1 MTTYSLHVFHR
12 KMETAVS
19 HLTNLA
25 KTIADVGNADEGLC
39 RLDGGYNGEN
49 LNPHVEVWCK

>member
-1 MTTYSLHVFHR
+1 MTTTYNMMCPFRR

-19 HLTNLA
+19 NFTNLA

-39 RLDGGYNGEN
+39 R
-49 LNPHVEVWCK
+49 